1 MKTKDG
7 KNTLSVKVQLYQKWQ
22 RDYQKHQEIFQK
34 EQTYLKQKKKEMDK
48 LWGEISA
55 IYMQQLT
62 DILHCTPDQL
72 LEKLQ
77 GLPVT
82 VSESEES
89 QEVNSNGD
97 QPSL

>member
-1 MKTKDG
+1 
-7 KNTLSVKVQLYQKWQ
+7 
-22 RDYQKHQEIFQK
+22 
-34 EQTYLKQKKKEMDK
+34 MDK